1 MVDGEG
7 TGSILD
13 GDPGIDAFYTG
24 YHWTKS
30 MCDNSGVMNAN
41 GGTSHYPEAA
51 QG

>member
-30 MCDNSGVMNAN
+30 MCDNCGVMNAN